1 LAVWWFTDAV
11 IMVLSARTFAAISD
25 VVRHDQ
31 GPDFQKILGKTLRK
45 T

>member
-1 LAVWWFTDAV
+1 MLLLAIRWFTDAV

-31 GPDFQKILGKTLRK
+31 VISPVLQA
-45 T
+45 